1 MQLEFLDKS
10 PTQSFP
16 SCYIASLTQ
25 QPDCPVQPA
34 SLQKTQGL
42 PSPPCIYDHTWA
54 LSAECLSL
62 TPFSSLTNF
71 TSLEWVI
78 NCARTEFLLKKKK
91 KIK

>member
-10 PTQSFP
+10 PTNYFH

-42 PSPPCIYDHTWA
+42 PSPPCIYHTWA
-54 LSAECLSL
+54 LSVECHSL
-62 TPFSSLTNF
+62 PLFPY
-71 TSLEWVI
+71 
-78 NCARTEFLLKKKK
+78 
-91 KIK
+91 